1 MPLTLEEETKLK
13 KRAASL
19 SVVSNSTLIV
29 MKLIAGAITGS
40 FSIISEAIHSLSDLL
55 ASIIAF
61 FAVKK
66 ASMPADKDHDFG
78 HGKYEDFSG
87 LIEGILIIGAAI
99 YIVYES
105 VDKIIMN
112 HHSEISVN
120 AAIYVMFFSVIVNI
134 FVSAHLFKVAKRT
147 GSVAIFADAEHLRT
161 DVYTSVGVMLGL
173 VLIKYTGLHLL
184 DPLIAM
190 FVAVLI
196 LQAGLSICRKTVANL
211 LDTSLSAK
219 EEDEIKNAVY
229 GLKTDTKFS
238 IKEIKTRRSG
248 ARVNIEMTI
257 CVNGNTTVSESHNFC
272 NKVENI
278 LSEKIGNTDT
288 VIHIEPTTDSVEQA
302 KQVKSAG

>member
-1 MPLTLEEETKLK
+1 MPLDIEQETKIK
-13 KRAASL
+13 KKAASI
-19 SVVSNSTLIV
+19 SVLSNSSLIIL
-29 MKLIAGAITGS
+29 KLIAGFVTGS

-87 LIEGILIIGAAI
+87 LIEGVLIIGAAI

-105 VDKIIMN
+105 VDKIILG

-134 FVSAHLFKVAKRT
+134 LVSTHLFRVAKKT

-173 VLIKYTGLHLL
+173 VLIKYTGLHIL

-196 LQAGLSICRKTVANL
+196 LQAGISICRKTVANL
-211 LDTSLSAK
+211 LDTSLSTS
-219 EEDEIKNAVY
+219 EEDDIKNAVY
-229 GLKTDTKFS
+229 GLETETKYS
-238 IKEIKTRRSG
+238 IIGLKTRRSG

-257 CVNGNTTVSESHNFC
+257 CMDGNTTVLESHNFC

-288 VIHIEPTTDSVEQA
+288 VIHIEPQVEQVEQ
-302 KQVKSAG
+302 KKEVQQI

>member
-1 MPLTLEEETKLK
+1 MPLDIEQETKIK
-13 KRAASL
+13 KKAASI
-19 SVVSNSTLIV
+19 SVLSNSSLIIL
-29 MKLIAGAITGS
+29 KLIAGFVTGS

-87 LIEGILIIGAAI
+87 LIEGVLIIGAAI

-105 VDKIIMN
+105 VDKIILG

-134 FVSAHLFKVAKRT
+134 LVSTHLFRVAKKT

-173 VLIKYTGLHLL
+173 VLIKYTGLHIL

-196 LQAGLSICRKTVANL
+196 LQAGISICRKTVANL
-211 LDTSLSAK
+211 LDTSLSTS
-219 EEDEIKNAVY
+219 EEDDIKNAVY
-229 GLKTDTKFS
+229 GLETETKYS
-238 IKEIKTRRSG
+238 IIGLKTRRSG

-257 CVNGNTTVSESHNFC
+257 CMDGNTTVLESHNFC

-288 VIHIEPTTDSVEQA
+288 VIHIEPQVEQVEQ
-302 KQVKSAG
+302 KEEVQQI

>member
-173 VLIKYTGLHLL
+173 VLIKYTGLHIL
-184 DPLIAM
+184 DPPL
-190 FVAVLI
+190 
-196 LQAGLSICRKTVANL
+196 CL
-211 LDTSLSAK
+211 L
-219 EEDEIKNAVY
+219 
-229 GLKTDTKFS
+229 
-238 IKEIKTRRSG
+238 
-248 ARVNIEMTI
+248 
-257 CVNGNTTVSESHNFC
+257 
-272 NKVENI
+272 
-278 LSEKIGNTDT
+278 
-288 VIHIEPTTDSVEQA
+288 PSVCAPCLECP
-302 KQVKSAG
+302 